1 MPGAAQCLPPGVGPA
16 PSRWRKAQQ
25 EWPGEDTVGLCPGND
40 SSGPLPTPCECQPGC
55 GPREAPV
62 SLVQRPLTAQ
72 LPGVCGGGFFC
83 QEVQNKGGRVGEK
96 EEAELSAY
104 PGA

>member
-1 MPGAAQCLPPGVGPA
+1 MV
-16 PSRWRKAQQ
+16 
-25 EWPGEDTVGLCPGND
+25 GEDTVGLAQGMTVLGLSLLSVKSAWVWAPG
-40 SSGPLPTPCECQPGC
+40 GPSL
-55 GPREAPV
+55 

-72 LPGVCGGGFFC
+72 LLGVCGGGFFC
-83 QEVQNKGGRVGEK
+83 QEVQNKGGRAGEK

>member
-1 MPGAAQCLPPGVGPA
+1 MRTLWDCAQGMTILGLSLLPVSVSLGVGPGR
-16 PSRWRKAQQ
+16 P
-25 EWPGEDTVGLCPGND
+25 
-40 SSGPLPTPCECQPGC
+40 PL
-55 GPREAPV
+55 

-72 LPGVCGGGFFC
+72 LLGVCGGGFFC